1 MHAIDEY
8 VDLLLSP
15 APAEP
20 DAAPAMTR
28 EPPRLMAAPAAHPL
42 PAPAPA
48 TAAEPVPPPAPQDA
62 AGQRLRLSRWLRLRC
77 GDQVYAVELL
87 LNAKAERESTV
98 LFNVE
103 LAYGGVFRVRN
114 VAENQLAP
122 LLMVECPRL
131 VFPFARQVLANT
143 VQQGG
148 FPPLMMEPV
157 DFQALYIQNLR
168 NLQAQQQ
175 KAGGDTAAA
184 PEASKPN

>member
-1 MHAIDEY
+1 MADENSA
-8 VDLLLSP
+8 SP
-15 APAEP
+15 TPAGSNN
-20 DAAPAMTR
+20 AAPGPSYNLIGQYIR
-28 EPPRLMAAPAAHPL
+28 DLSFENPGAPGSIL
-42 PAPAPA
+42 
-48 TAAEPVPPPAPQDA
+48 
-62 AGQRLRLSRWLRLRC
+62 AGGASPKFSVSINVSVKKQS
-77 GDQVYAVELL
+77 DDVYAVELL

-175 KAGGDTAAA
+175 KAGGAP
-184 PEASKPN
+184 PEAPKAS

>member
-1 MHAIDEY
+1 MAD
-8 VDLLLSP
+8 DNPASP
-15 APAEP
+15 TPAGGNN
-20 DAAPAMTR
+20 AAPGPSYNLIGQYIR
-28 EPPRLMAAPAAHPL
+28 DLSFENPGAPGSILAGGAS
-42 PAPAPA
+42 
-48 TAAEPVPPPAPQDA
+48 PQFSVSINVSVKKQSD
-62 AGQRLRLSRWLRLRC
+62 
-77 GDQVYAVELL
+77 DVYAVELL
-87 LNAKAERESTV
+87 LNAKAERDSTV

-175 KAGGDTAAA
+175 KAGGDAPAT
-184 PEASKPN
+184 PEAPKAN